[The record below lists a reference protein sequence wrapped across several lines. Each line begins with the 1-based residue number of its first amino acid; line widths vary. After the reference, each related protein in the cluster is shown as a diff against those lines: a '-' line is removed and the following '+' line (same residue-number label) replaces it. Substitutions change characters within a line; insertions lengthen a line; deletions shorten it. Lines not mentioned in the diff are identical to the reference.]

1 MFKFLD
7 PCRSLVGASLLVA
20 TSIVVLIMEILV
32 GVPIEV
38 LVIFFILMMVTAIRS
53 ISTYLALRK
62 VDKRE

>member
-7 PCRSLVGASLLVA
+7 PSRSLISASLLVA
-20 TSIVVLIMEILV
+20 TSIVVLIVEMLV

-38 LVIFFILMMVTAIRS
+38 LVIFVILTMVTAIRS
-53 ISTYLALRK
+53 ISTYLDLRK